1 MLATT
6 TGTTRISVHQK
17 RRATLRLPHLIP
29 QGHNVMLD
37 VTEMQRG
44 SSKIFRNK
52 HFIKQQKTSYC
63 VEEQSQ
69 SIRFTSARASLP
81 GPSHRLFIPKHPLV
95 KPIILHLLAVQ
106 QLVKPAPSLLLP
118 RKQPGKKHCSCRSS
132 GAKRAEG
139 SAGLWLILSR
149 TLLPAL
155 CTAN

>member
-1 MLATT
+1 M
-6 TGTTRISVHQK
+6 
-17 RRATLRLPHLIP
+17 LRLPHLIP

-69 SIRFTSARASLP
+69 S
-81 GPSHRLFIPKHPLV
+81 
-95 KPIILHLLAVQ
+95 
-106 QLVKPAPSLLLP
+106 
-118 RKQPGKKHCSCRSS
+118 S

-139 SAGLWLILSR
+139 SAGLWLILSH

-155 CTAN
+155 CTTN